1 MSGAQ
6 VFHAAGPE
14 ATLLVPLWCR
24 AQCELIYPSLG
35 VGAADAEL
43 LRSFRADF
51 SQARR
56 ADCALY
62 ALRELLM
69 KSAAEKYLAAH
80 PRAAIV
86 DLGCGLDTLPRRLGS
101 GGNRRYYVDLPD
113 VIALRERLLPPQ
125 ATEEYIPADLRC
137 PDFLDRIGAE
147 HGAVFLMGGLL
158 CHLEDMEWRALLSE
172 LASRFAMCMAAFDGI
187 GRVALSLGA
196 QRGGFKSYLP
206 VKSAMYRTFGFGSL
220 EAVTRL
226 PAVFE
231 SVPVGERIKL
241 RVLLKTGVIRF
252 YEAGFAGMREERRA

>member
-1 MSGAQ
+1 MNGTQ

-14 ATLLVPLWCR
+14 STLLVPLWCR

-69 KSAAEKYLAAH
+69 KSAAEKYLAQH

-137 PDFLDRIGAE
+137 PDFLDRIDAE
-147 HGAVFLMGGLL
+147 HGAVFL
-158 CHLEDMEWRALLSE
+158 RS
-172 LASRFAMCMAAFDGI
+172 
-187 GRVALSLGA
+187 
-196 QRGGFKSYLP
+196 
-206 VKSAMYRTFGFGSL
+206 
-220 EAVTRL
+220 
-226 PAVFE
+226 
-231 SVPVGERIKL
+231 
-241 RVLLKTGVIRF
+241 
-252 YEAGFAGMREERRA
+252 EERRVGHGVARAALRARFALCNVYGRLRRHRTGCPLAGRAARRI